1 MKVVLREHVEHLGE
15 RGEIVAV
22 APGYARNYLFPKR
35 LALEATS
42 GNLKVVEHQ
51 KKFWAVKEAKEV
63 GEAEALAAKIGAL
76 RLSVVKKAGEGGT
89 LYGSVT
95 NVEIAELLQA
105 KGIEV
110 DRRRIVIAEPIK
122 SVGGFEVAVKLHHRV
137 LGKVQLQVNSEE
149 ASSEG

>member
-15 RGEIVAV
+15 RGEVVAV

-35 LALEATS
+35 LALEATP

-51 KKFWAVKEAKEV
+51 RKVWAVQEAKEV
-63 GEAEALAAKIGAL
+63 GEAEQLAAALAKLELKVA
-76 RLSVVKKAGEGGT
+76 KKAGEGGT

-95 NVEIAELLQA
+95 NVEIAELLA
-105 KGIEV
+105 SKGIEV

-122 SVGGFEVAVKLHHRV
+122 SVGDFEVAVKLHHKV
-137 LGKVQLQVNSEE
+137 LGKVKLRVDPE
-149 ASSEG
+149 ATAGEA